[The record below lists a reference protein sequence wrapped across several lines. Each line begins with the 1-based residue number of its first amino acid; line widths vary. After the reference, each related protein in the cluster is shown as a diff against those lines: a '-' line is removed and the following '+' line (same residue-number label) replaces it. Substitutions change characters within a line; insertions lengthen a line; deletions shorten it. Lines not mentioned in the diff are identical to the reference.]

1 MLIGLFGTG
10 RNGSSLIHR
19 LLDGLQD
26 TYVHPVE
33 EIFLTVFNDLSCNG
47 RVSRHT
53 RQNCTRKPLT
63 YLNKK
68 IGLQL
73 LTTFYSDNLKT
84 LHSEYILKC
93 EKTKNIPAVTLSEL
107 LKKPEYDAAVFIS
120 DYLKAIGEHVR
131 PDIKFKH
138 QLFKSIETPYI
149 DDYAGIFPDMR
160 FIHIL
165 RHPVSVCSSQKR
177 SLMENKG
184 LPAAYIGYDWLVCML
199 DKRWIPHA
207 ESILAHRN
215 DPRHITVLYEALV
228 KNPVQEIARIAN
240 WLGLIPPPRPDK
252 QTLFYNLDFTS
263 FSFNPSKKG
272 IEMPDRVIADLQ
284 KKYNYEEILTE
295 REIDLINFKTG
306 TYLSDFGYD
315 RTSVPGR
322 LDLMLNSLPVDKWEL
337 LNCKNYVQIL
347 KGLFGM
353 FCRRAY
359 VLRK

>member
-1 MLIGLFGTG
+1 M
-10 RNGSSLIHR
+10 
-19 LLDGLQD
+19 
-26 TYVHPVE
+26 
-33 EIFLTVFNDLSCNG
+33 
-47 RVSRHT
+47 
-53 RQNCTRKPLT
+53 
-63 YLNKK
+63 
-68 IGLQL
+68 
-73 LTTFYSDNLKT
+73 
-84 LHSEYILKC
+84 
-93 EKTKNIPAVTLSEL
+93 
-107 LKKPEYDAAVFIS
+107 
-120 DYLKAIGEHVR
+120 
-131 PDIKFKH
+131 
-138 QLFKSIETPYI
+138 
-149 DDYAGIFPDMR
+149 
-160 FIHIL
+160 
-165 RHPVSVCSSQKR
+165 
-177 SLMENKG
+177 
-184 LPAAYIGYDWLVCML
+184 
-199 DKRWIPHA
+199 
-207 ESILAHRN
+207 
-215 DPRHITVLYEALV
+215 
-228 KNPVQEIARIAN
+228 QEIARIAN